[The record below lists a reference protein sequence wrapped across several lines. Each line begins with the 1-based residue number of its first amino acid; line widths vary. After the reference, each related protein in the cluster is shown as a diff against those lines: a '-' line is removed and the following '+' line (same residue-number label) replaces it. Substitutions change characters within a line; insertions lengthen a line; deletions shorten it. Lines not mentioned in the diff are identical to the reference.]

1 MKGTESNKV
10 AAKPQ
15 KGKKAK
21 NGGGCGG
28 EGGRGEGRPRE
39 RGTDPHKRKTGKKTA
54 GKRVKKEDVQL
65 IPLDE
70 IRLLRRPIPSR
81 NSDRPY
87 VIEILNGDNLLREGR
102 LSEAMEK
109 FNEILKMFPQSP
121 RGLYGKGETLYG
133 MAVQKSSNKLRET
146 AIDFFK
152 DAASSLLTPDDIKV
166 GVGWGEGRGVGG
178 GLIYI
183 LG

>member
-1 MKGTESNKV
+1 M
-10 AAKPQ
+10 
-15 KGKKAK
+15 
-21 NGGGCGG
+21 
-28 EGGRGEGRPRE
+28 
-39 RGTDPHKRKTGKKTA
+39 
-54 GKRVKKEDVQL
+54 KKEDVPL
-65 IPLDE
+65 ILLDE

-81 NSDRPY
+81 DSDRPY
-87 VIEILNGDNLLREGR
+87 IIEILNGDNLLREGR
-102 LSEAMEK
+102 LSEALEK

-166 GVGWGEGRGVGG
+166 GVGWGRGGWLVGD
-178 GLIYI
+178 
-183 LG
+183 